1 MPHQQCTV
9 CLHADR
15 PAIEAALESGA
26 SVRAV
31 ARQFGLKHA
40 AIDRHRHHDRNA
52 RTRMNIGSL
61 EKIDAAIKKLRQ
73 AETNARKRK
82 DSSMAL
88 QIAKELRSWFTLRV
102 KAEAISGPRE
112 VQQAEQISRPEAVAM
127 ARSIIEAEA
136 TSGSTETI
144 EWLRG
149 LLERV
154 QGANKRDE
162 RAAEPIQPE

>member
-9 CLHADR
+9 CQHENLE
-15 PAIEAALESGA
+15 AIELALKSGA

-31 ARQFGLKHA
+31 ARQFGLRHA
-40 AIDRHRHHDRNA
+40 AIDRHRHHDRNS
-52 RTRMNIGSL
+52 RIRMNTGSL

-112 VQQAEQISRPEAVAM
+112 VQQTEQMSHGEAVAM
-127 ARSIIEAEA
+127 ARTIVEAEV
-136 TSGSTETI
+136 TSG
-144 EWLRG
+144 
-149 LLERV
+149 
-154 QGANKRDE
+154 
-162 RAAEPIQPE
+162 